1 MGRVAATDA
10 RGETSMSPPAGPA
23 PVTRFAP
30 SPLSGPQRARHVA
43 IIMDGN
49 GRWAKRRGLPRTF
62 GHREGVKALK
72 RTVEG
77 APDLGVEWLTVFG
90 FSTENWRRPLA
101 EVSELMQLLKSY
113 VSSDLDRLA
122 REGVRVHVIGRRDD
136 LKPDILEVIDR
147 AEARTQHNDRFH
159 LQVAFNYGG
168 RADIVAAAQALAAD
182 AAAGLIVPD
191 AIDEAAFEAKL
202 STIEGPP
209 PDLIVRTS
217 GERRIS
223 NFLLWEAAYAELV
236 FQDVLWP
243 DYGPDHLREAVAEFA
258 QRERRYGGAEV
269 DDVLAAG

>member
-1 MGRVAATDA
+1 MPPPA
-10 RGETSMSPPAGPA
+10 SPPGALKPA
-23 PVTRFAP
+23 TPRLAVPGA
-30 SPLSGPQRARHVA
+30 ARHVA

-77 APDLGVEWLTVFG
+77 AAEIGLQWLTVFG
-90 FSTENWRRPLA
+90 FSTENWRRPPL
-101 EVSELMQLLKSY
+101 EVSELMLLLKSY
-113 VSSDLDRLA
+113 VASDLERLD
-122 REGVRVHVIGRRDD
+122 REGVRVHVIGGRDG
-136 LKPDILEVIDR
+136 LQPDILEVIER
-147 AEARTQHNDRFH
+147 AERRTRDNDRFH

-168 RADIVAAAQALAAD
+168 RADIVAAARAFARDVAEGR
-182 AAAGLIVPD
+182 ANPD
-191 AIDEAAFEAKL
+191 ALGEESFSRRL
-202 STIEGPP
+202 STSHAPP

-243 DYGPDHLREAVAEFA
+243 DYGPEHLRDAVEEFA
-258 QRERRYGGAEV
+258 RRERRYGGADI

>member
-1 MGRVAATDA
+1 
-10 RGETSMSPPAGPA
+10 MSPPAGPA
-23 PVTRFAP
+23 PVTRFPAT
-30 SPLSGPQRARHVA
+30 PLSGPQRARHVA

-90 FSTENWRRPLA
+90 FSTENWRRPIA

-113 VSSDLDRLA
+113 VASDLDRLT

-136 LKPDILEVIDR
+136 LKADILEVIDR
-147 AEARTQHNDRFH
+147 AEARTRHNDRFH

-168 RADIVAAAQALAAD
+168 RADIVAAAQALAED
-182 AAAGLIVPD
+182 AVRGRLPPG
-191 AIDEAAFEAKL
+191 AIDEAAFESKL

-243 DYGPDHLREAVAEFA
+243 DYGPEHLREAVAEFA